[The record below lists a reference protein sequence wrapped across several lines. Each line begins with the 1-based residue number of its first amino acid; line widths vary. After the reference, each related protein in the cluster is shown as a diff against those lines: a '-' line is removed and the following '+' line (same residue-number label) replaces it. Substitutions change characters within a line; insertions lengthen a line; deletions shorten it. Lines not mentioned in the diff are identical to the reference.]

1 MKPEEKRTDVKVKP
15 TVLLQY
21 KQIFFQQKLT
31 QNFVCKVF
39 LAETEEQNLH
49 TKTACSTQ
57 KLL

>member
-1 MKPEEKRTDVKVKP
+1 MKPEEKHTDVKAKP
-15 TVLLQY
+15 TVLPQY
-21 KQIFFQQKLT
+21 KQIFFQQTLT
-31 QNFVCKVF
+31 QNFVCTVF